1 MDNTNYYVLIDPNPP
16 KFTAKNSKYL
26 YARKNIK
33 IWNDR
38 TDTIGDLP
46 SVLQNLHF
54 LQVNSKGHKDKKYSI
69 IVLGEMTIYLGIR
82 RNIGND
88 DRGNTNAIG
97 KAITNFTSTLDK
109 NIWIEEQ
116 LTISAD
122 CCKFWAHTKKTND
135 SETISLP
142 TINTDEFPITVFI
155 GGKALKVF
163 IFHSYILLL

>member
-1 MDNTNYYVLIDPNPP
+1 
-16 KFTAKNSKYL
+16 
-26 YARKNIK
+26 
-33 IWNDR
+33 
-38 TDTIGDLP
+38 
-46 SVLQNLHF
+46 
-54 LQVNSKGHKDKKYSI
+54 
-69 IVLGEMTIYLGIR
+69 MTIYLGIR

-122 CCKFWAHTKKTND
+122 CCKFWAHTKKTNE
-135 SETISLP
+135 SETFSLP

-155 GGKALKVF
+155 AGKVIKVL
-163 IFHSYILLL
+163 YILFLYIIRSLMIPYFMVIFM